1 MTQFPWKNKT
11 FQGTLLNAYLK
22 KKTIND
28 PLTLLDTYL
37 EKNAK
42 VGTSSNYQI
51 TMRLLE
57 EPLIKPPA
65 PRAQ

>member
-1 MTQFPWKNKT
+1 MKWDC
-11 FQGTLLNAYLK
+11 
-22 KKTIND
+22 I
-28 PLTLLDTYL
+28 TLLDTYL

-57 EPLIKPPA
+57 EPLI
-65 PRAQ
+65 